1 MLKHEAK
8 QMISKLLSKGKKQL
22 LPSTTVQKIKNNNE
36 KCGTKSI
43 LPTQRTTC
51 SGRCNIPYKVVMK
64 SNCNDE
70 RKLCTIEEGCVI
82 NLTNE
87 DYFNV
92 KEKDDNFSKYMIEEI
107 GGDKIVSSMVSA
119 MSVNGDSGSSHALK
133 YSKLLQLEI
142 EKYSWFPLRRKPEYV
157 NDDGKYGKGITI
169 TQGNDKLHGHYYVDV
184 SGGNNKIK
192 KNKEIKRE
200 HQCFISY
207 YDYANKEVVLHIDIK
222 MGYDLLHCFDI
233 ETRLP
238 PSKIDEMKNVFETFL
253 KGIYYDDGCLYG
265 SPLMRKCLKYK
276 NGKQIL
282 VCPLTDNK
290 ISIHQFEINDDEC
303 LESIQVCHEEA
314 VSKEKIYFDE
324 TRGYIITARRP
335 QNLFWGTKR
344 GNMQQQELTID
355 ELWAEKR
362 KQCDEHEWE

>member
-8 QMISKLLSKGKKQL
+8 QMLSKLLSKGIKQL
-22 LPSTTVQKIKNNNE
+22 FPPTTVQKIKNNNG

-43 LPTQRTTC
+43 LSTARTTC
-51 SGRCNIPYKVVMK
+51 SGRCVIPYKVVMN
-64 SNCNDE
+64 SSCNDE
-70 RKLCTIEEGCVI
+70 IKLRTIQEGCVI

-87 DYFNV
+87 DYFSV
-92 KEKDDNFSKYMIEEI
+92 KEKDDNFSKYLIEEI

-133 YSKLLQLEI
+133 YFKLLQFEI

-157 NDDGKYGKGITI
+157 NDNGKYDSLVTS
-169 TQGNDKLHGHYYVDV
+169 GNDKIHGHYYVDV
-184 SGGNNKIK
+184 SGGNNKNK
-192 KNKEIKRE
+192 KNKENKKE
-200 HQCFISY
+200 HQCFIEY
-207 YDYANKEVVLHIDIK
+207 YDYANKEVASHIDIN
-222 MGYDLLHCFDI
+222 MAYYILHCFDI
-233 ETRLP
+233 EIRLP
-238 PSKIDEMKNVFETFL
+238 PSTIDEMKKVFEAFL
-253 KGIYYDDGCLYG
+253 KDTYYDDGCLYD

-276 NGKQIL
+276 NGKKIL

-290 ISIHQFEINDDEC
+290 ISIHHFEINDDDC

-324 TRGYIITARRP
+324 TRRYIVTARRP

-355 ELWAEKR
+355 ELWAEKK